1 MKSSFLFCEN
11 RVKNFFINTKEMSRT
26 LVIFSSFPLL
36 TQIYTICFHGIYI
49 DSAMFPSFSL
59 ASPMFF
65 TGLKK
70 FFLLIKTTLFCRW
83 GEVKKRRKKETDDVI
98 IKLKTYQNKGRL

>member
-70 FFLLIKTTLFCRW
+70 ILFIDKNNTILQVRRS
-83 GEVKKRRKKETDDVI
+83 EKKKR
-98 IKLKTYQNKGRL
+98 